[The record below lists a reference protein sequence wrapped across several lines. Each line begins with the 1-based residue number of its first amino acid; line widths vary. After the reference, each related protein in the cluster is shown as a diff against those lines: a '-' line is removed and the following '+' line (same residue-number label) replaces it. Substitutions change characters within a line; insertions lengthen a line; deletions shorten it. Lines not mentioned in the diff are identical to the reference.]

1 MALSAPGESA
11 SDGDGGD
18 LIAAGGARAA
28 ATWVRLS
35 FANGA
40 GFTSVPSTPLSPG
53 SGAQAPLIALTSGD
67 ASVSQSRPVVTLRE
81 GRASAAAAARGEG
94 CEAVVARAITP
105 PERRDDAL
113 GVLLQRSV
121 LQRKTEAERGR
132 AQSDKAHATRTI
144 ALLRNNLKKACDD
157 HLFLGV
163 PLDPV
168 GPIDPADPV
177 GVHAYTA
184 SGALPAG
191 VHADRPA
198 RREGQGPPDRLA
210 LERPG
215 RATAKPSTMFPCWMP
230 PDHVRTLIQLKYPDS
245 CITPLATKA
254 GLAANASQAAM
265 NTALHS
271 DATKRYITRNT
282 VIQLQQLGSGA
293 LKSYYPVDP

>member
-1 MALSAPGESA
+1 MPAVAL
-11 SDGDGGD
+11 
-18 LIAAGGARAA
+18 R
-28 ATWVRLS
+28 
-35 FANGA
+35 
-40 GFTSVPSTPLSPG
+40 
-53 SGAQAPLIALTSGD
+53 
-67 ASVSQSRPVVTLRE
+67 RPVIPLRE
-81 GRASAAAAARGEG
+81 GGASAPPRLAAKPA
-94 CEAVVARAITP
+94 VARAITP

-121 LQRKTEAERGR
+121 LQRRTEAERGR

-184 SGALPAG
+184 AGALPHGVQQIDRRGAKGKVHQIDWHWAG
-191 VHADRPA
+191 QAA
-198 RREGQGPPDRLA
+198 
-210 LERPG
+210 
-215 RATAKPSTMFPCWMP
+215 ATAKPSTMFPCWMP

-254 GLAANASQAAM
+254 GLAANASQAAI